1 MEKVK
6 AQKWSADANKGI
18 KGRMEPAEV
27 VLIALVVAKLKG
39 IEVEELARTV
49 WDNTLRLFP
58 DMQ

>member
-1 MEKVK
+1 M
-6 AQKWSADANKGI
+6 
-18 KGRMEPAEV
+18 
-27 VLIALVVAKLKG
+27 VLIAHVVAKLKG